1 MAQLLFKTANGVSL
15 LQEDNGGLV
24 STNPCEIVAA
34 LKEDCKSSDF
44 IDVWHA
50 TDMLSTIT
58 SCGGIR
64 KIGTAKSCP
73 RRPQHF
79 YAYEVE
85 NPVNG
90 GGLFCGFA
98 SANVIDR
105 RIDGLKAVLKVW

>member
-98 SANVIDR
+98 SANTMDKKV
-105 RIDGLKAVLKVW
+105 DGLKAVLKVW